1 MIYLMSKTWEVF
13 AQSSEPEA
21 NDSLVYKTLT
31 TLWLASVC
39 HFCLQINLR
48 NKQISVTFVSI
59 NVSLTNPRKR
69 FNTDAY
75 IQLAVRQMITAKDS
89 RQKQQGFA
97 AKAIVSCWLQSGDH
111 RKRLTTEA
119 ARICSKN
126 HRQLFG
132 RWSPQNTHERSR
144 NDSHAA
150 KAITRVRFL
159 YLKR

>member
-89 RQKQQGFA
+89 VVVVNLYLSTVQNSSRQKQQGFA

-119 ARICSKN
+119 ARIRSKSN
-126 HRQLFG
+126 R
-132 RWSPQNTHERSR
+132 
-144 NDSHAA
+144 
-150 KAITRVRFL
+150 
-159 YLKR
+159 